1 MRLRR
6 QWFLRYQFPD
16 DNLGFQKLKNN
27 QLGFTKKKNKIEH
40 LGGELTVLTVSYSF
54 REGEKQ
60 VETPL
65 NWVWPES
72 TRHV

>member
-6 QWFLRYQFPD
+6 QWFLRYQSLD

-27 QLGFTKKKNKIEH
+27 KLGFRKEKKKFEH
-40 LGGELTVLTVSYSF
+40 LGGELTALMVSCSCS
-54 REGEKQ
+54 EGEKQ

-65 NWVWPES
+65 SWVWPES